1 MKDHYHSED
10 CDLSLLAGK
19 TIAVIG
25 YGIQGRAQALNL
37 RDSGLAV
44 VVGNRRDTAFDRAVE
59 DGFETL
65 DISSAAR
72 RGDVVMLL
80 VPDESHKDVFQHH
93 LRGNLKP
100 GALVTIA
107 HGYSVRYKKFPIP
120 EDVDLA
126 LLAPRFPGAQ
136 VRGFYVEGHGAPAF
150 FDIIQDKTG
159 QALPRTLA
167 LGEALGFARAG
178 LLYVSA
184 EDETDVD
191 LFVEHFMAPLFFRT
205 MEESLKY
212 LIAQGYPAKAA
223 ALELYFSGERGA
235 FWSMCAKNGMYKTLK
250 ANASPTCQFGVSH
263 YIKTIFDD
271 SIRAGMKK
279 AIDEIRDGTF
289 ARMLDAE
296 EASGYPTVTGFFAE
310 KNANVLTETEDEI
323 KRVIRQ
329 PPAESMAR

>member
-1 MKDHYHSED
+1 MKDYYHSED
-10 CDLSLLAGK
+10 CDLALLKGK

-37 RDSGLAV
+37 RDSGLSV
-44 VVGNRRDTAFDRAVE
+44 VIGNQRDAAFDRAVE

-65 DISSAAR
+65 DIAAAAC
-72 RGDVVMLL
+72 RGDLVLL
-80 VPDESHKDVFQHH
+80 LIPDESHKDVFEKD
-93 LRGNLKP
+93 LRGKLKP

-107 HGYSVRYKKFPIP
+107 HGYSVRYKKFALPPDI
-120 EDVDLA
+120 DLA
-126 LLAPRFPGAQ
+126 LLAPRYPGAQ
-136 VRGFYVEGHGAPAF
+136 VRGFFVEGHGTPAF
-150 FDIIQDKTG
+150 LDIIQDKSG
-159 QALPRTLA
+159 QALPRALA

-178 LLYVSA
+178 LLCVST
-184 EDETDVD
+184 EVETDID

-212 LIAQGYPAKAA
+212 LVEKGYPAKAA

-235 FWSMCAKNGMYKTLK
+235 FWTMCAKNGMYKTLK

-271 SIRAGMKK
+271 SIRANMKK

-296 EASGYPTVTGFFAE
+296 EAKGYPTVAGFYAE
-310 KNANVLTETEDEI
+310 KNANIITKTEDEI
-323 KRVIRQ
+323 KCIIRQ
-329 PPAESMAR
+329 AQP